1 MARPKFIGPAGVLDV
16 DGLWLPSGEVVDPG
30 PIFHVGH
37 IAEVIRAQNFGTA
50 VNERWSEPGQIWI
63 TDAMARQFGIETGA
77 LGDDPRKRAEEMRSL
92 TAGIPFVTEALE
104 EGWSLG
110 GKLGDRLG
118 TWTRVW
124 HGDERGVWVAFVSAM
139 GQDELDMPILADAPT
154 PAVLASRLATFADA
168 LKFPWA
174 MSASTTGFDLMIST
188 RSRERDTVS
197 LRHNQFHRPR

>member
-1 MARPKFIGPAGVLDV
+1 MLDV

-118 TWTRVW
+118 T
-124 HGDERGVWVAFVSAM
+124 
-139 GQDELDMPILADAPT
+139 LDAGMAWRRAR
-154 PAVLASRLATFADA
+154 RLG
-168 LKFPWA
+168 
-174 MSASTTGFDLMIST
+174 SV
-188 RSRERDTVS
+188 R
-197 LRHNQFHRPR
+197 LRHGPGRVGHADPR

>member
-1 MARPKFIGPAGVLDV
+1 MP
-16 DGLWLPSGEVVDPG
+16 W
-30 PIFHVGH
+30 HV
-37 IAEVIRAQNFGTA
+37 
-50 VNERWSEPGQIWI
+50 
-63 TDAMARQFGIETGA
+63 QFGIETGA

-174 MSASTTGFDLMIST
+174 MVCVHDRFRSHDQHSFTGARHGFRSVTTNSTVPDEQH
-188 RSRERDTVS
+188 RN
-197 LRHNQFHRPR
+197 RHRLVTAADRR